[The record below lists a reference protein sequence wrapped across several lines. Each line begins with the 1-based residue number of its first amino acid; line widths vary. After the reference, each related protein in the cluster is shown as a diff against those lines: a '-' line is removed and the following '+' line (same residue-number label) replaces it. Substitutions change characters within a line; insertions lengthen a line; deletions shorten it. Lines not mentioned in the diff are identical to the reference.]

1 MLQHRH
7 LPAVGGKRCGIKVL
21 RLARDL
27 LLSSIASPSMLLL
40 IDNYDSF
47 TWNLVQ
53 AFGVLD
59 RSMPIHVVR
68 NDAITSDE
76 ARALN
81 PKWLVI
87 SPGPCTPKESG
98 VCADLIRLFRGEI
111 PILGVC
117 LGHQTIGDAHGMTVK
132 RNDQPVHG
140 KTSKIFH
147 DGRGLFAGLTNP
159 TTATRY
165 HSLIVERATVT
176 DDFEVSAWTERDEVM
191 GLRWKAPHGA
201 APMDGVQFHPESFL
215 TTEGPKLLDNF
226 LKMAIRLG

>member
-1 MLQHRH
+1 MGRRTQCEKRCVEGTPFPRANRNAPA
-7 LPAVGGKRCGIKVL
+7 LPFDRNRGKRCGMKLL
-21 RLARDL
+21 RRARDL

-68 NDAITSDE
+68 NDAITCDE

-98 VCADLIRLFRGEI
+98 VCPDLIHIFRGEI

-117 LGHQTIGDAHGMTVK
+117 LGHQTIGDAHGMTV
-132 RNDQPVHG
+132 
-140 KTSKIFH
+140 
-147 DGRGLFAGLTNP
+147 
-159 TTATRY
+159 
-165 HSLIVERATVT
+165 
-176 DDFEVSAWTERDEVM
+176 
-191 GLRWKAPHGA
+191 
-201 APMDGVQFHPESFL
+201 
-215 TTEGPKLLDNF
+215 
-226 LKMAIRLG
+226 